1 MTIAEMEAEIRG
13 LLARLNRPRP
23 EFRLDRWTRG
33 DGTPHVEGDGP
44 IYDVVIDADGREQS
58 RESVDGYEVVYIV
71 MRRLTRIIAMR
82 EEERTRRVLTPGW
95 LGSVGERLPRPLALL
110 VGHED
115 YSRATWIDAHVRLM
129 DHLRGDWGGRVE
141 EEHNRVL
148 RRYPLTPDERRH
160 TRVLDLS
167 DYGL

>member
-13 LLARLNRPRP
+13 LLARLNQPRP
-23 EFRLDRWTRG
+23 DFRLDRRTRG
-33 DGTPHVEGDGP
+33 DGTPHIEGDGP

-58 RESVDGYEVVYIV
+58 RESVDGYEVVYIIL
-71 MRRLTRIIAMR
+71 RRLTRIIAMR

-95 LGSVGERLPRPLALL
+95 LGAFGERLPRPFALL